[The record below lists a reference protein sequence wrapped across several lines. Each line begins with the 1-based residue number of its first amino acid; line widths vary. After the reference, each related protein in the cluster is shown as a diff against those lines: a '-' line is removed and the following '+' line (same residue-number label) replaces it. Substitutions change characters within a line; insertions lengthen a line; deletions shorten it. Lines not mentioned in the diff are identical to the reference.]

1 MITYNLGKGTK
12 SDCPSVLEAEATQA
26 GHTLTHTGEIK
37 GGDCGV
43 HNEQGKHHE
52 GFILTKGPFAF
63 EVNRAIKCKHPRKTG
78 PRENGQTVS
87 HARTHRASTSR

>member
-37 GGDCGV
+37 GGTV
-43 HNEQGKHHE
+43 A
-52 GFILTKGPFAF
+52 FIMSK
-63 EVNRAIKCKHPRKTG
+63 VNTMRG
-78 PRENGQTVS
+78 S
-87 HARTHRASTSR
+87 F